1 MSDRPEDR
9 PEERRRTGPLGDDD
23 GAEETRR
30 VPAGD
35 DDEATR
41 RIPPERP
48 GGENTSQEAT
58 RVPGEEAQ
66 EKETR
71 VIRTPGTRGEDQET
85 RQQAAPYP
93 SRGYFE
99 MAEEREERLRD
110 MYGGVDWLASFLGFV
125 FAAVA
130 GAFLLLIAGFIVVPL
145 GFSIDLGSDSL
156 GAATIT
162 GLVAVGVIVFLT
174 YLFGGYVAGRLA
186 RFDGGRNG
194 AMTVAWT
201 ILVAAVLTVGGV
213 LAVPIFEGVRSFIR
227 QTALPTLNG
236 LLGAGIV
243 GAVVLVGVILAA
255 LLGGLAG
262 GRLGSRYHRDIDRA
276 T

>member
-30 VPAGD
+30 VPPED
-35 DDEATR
+35 EEATR

-48 GGENTSQEAT
+48 GGGNSSQEAT
-58 RVPGEEAQ
+58 RVSGGEAQ

-71 VIRTPGTRGEDQET
+71 VIRTSGTRADDQET
-85 RQQAAPYP
+85 RQQATPYP
-93 SRGYFE
+93 RGYFE
-99 MAEEREERLRD
+99 IAEEREARLRD

-130 GAFLLLIAGFIVVPL
+130 GAFLLLIVGFIVVPL
-145 GFSIDLGSDSL
+145 GFSFDLGSDGL
-156 GAATIT
+156 DAATVT

-201 ILVAAVLTVGGV
+201 ILVAAILAVGGI
-213 LAVPIFEGVRSFIR
+213 LSVPLFDAIRSFIR
-227 QTALPTLNG
+227 ETALPTLNG

-243 GAVVLVGVILAA
+243 GALVLVGAILAA
-255 LLGGLAG
+255 LLGGFAG
-262 GRLGSRYHRDIDRA
+262 GRLGSHYHRDIDRA